1 MNDVDRERP
10 GAGERRFTPR
20 PRTEPDGAPSTK
32 IDRHPQVRAE
42 LETIL
47 VDVERIVSRGES
59 AFLSEDDRTNYLA
72 GSALIIHFDD
82 IAQRRLTEQFR
93 KALPGIPWQQIT
105 ATRNILAHNYTA
117 ADRHIVWL
125 ALSGELPQLIRKI
138 LGTG

>member
-1 MNDVDRERP
+1 MNDVEHPDD
-10 GAGERRFTPR
+10 GERRFIPR
-20 PRTEPDGAPSTK
+20 PRKEPDAAPGTR
-32 IDRHPQVRAE
+32 IDRYPQVRAE

-47 VDVERIVSRGES
+47 VDIERIVSRGES
-59 AFLSEDDRTNYLA
+59 VFLSEDDRTNYLA

-93 KALPGIPWQQIT
+93 QALPSIPWQQIT

-125 ALSGELPQLIRKI
+125 ALSDELPSLIRKI
-138 LGTG
+138 LGT